1 MKKKEKVKKKKK
13 NNHNDNNKPK
23 KNQKEKEKRKKKK
36 KKKKK
41 KTVTNRHL
49 QGDGELVDGRGLD
62 GAEDVDEVEP
72 ALCVVV
78 ETVGVRQPIA
88 NRPGR
93 QLHAGHRPNQQR
105 RVVRTCQSQLDALK
119 MVLEN
124 VDVV

>member
-23 KNQKEKEKRKKKK
+23 KNQKEKEKRKKK

-105 RVVRTCQSQLDALK
+105 RVVRTCRQNKTKQNKVNSTLL
-119 MVLEN
+119 
-124 VDVV
+124 